1 MFKKIKNNKELDI
14 EKVNE
19 AVSLLDSILKIAY
32 IFIIIVALF
41 FIIRLFKEL
50 HIKSLIIVIL
60 KILAPLF
67 IGLFIAWLFAPMVK
81 KLQKKGIKRSLGTT
95 IIYIVFLGLIGLLVG
110 SILPILR
117 DQINDFIQTLPSIF
131 ESVKEWI
138 SDILVKLSKIDGF
151 NADAIKSN
159 VFAKMENF
167 STSLTTTLPDT
178 AVNTVKVFVSGLGT
192 FVIGLIIGFYLL
204 MGFENAGELLITLL
218 PKKYQKDAK
227 ELGDEVN
234 NSLRKF
240 INGALIDAFFVFVI
254 TSIAFVLI
262 GLRAPLLFGLFC
274 GITNVIP
281 YAGPYIGGI
290 PAVIVGFARNPIT
303 GILTLISIV
312 VIQFLE
318 GNFMQP
324 VIMSKTTKLHPVTII
339 VGLLIFGHFFGII
352 GMVISTPL
360 IAVLKSIIVFIM
372 GKLNIDLFE
381 NV

>member
-151 NADAIKSN
+151 NADVIKSN

-254 TSIAFVLI
+254 TSIAFVLV

>member
-1 MFKKIKNNKELDI
+1 MLRKIKNNKELDI

-19 AVSLLDSILKIAY
+19 AVRLLDSILKIAY
-32 IFIIIVALF
+32 VFIIIVAVF
-41 FIIRLFKEL
+41 FVIRLCKEL
-50 HIKSLIIVIL
+50 HVKALILVIL

-95 IIYIVFLGLIGLLVG
+95 IVYVLFLGLLALLVG
-110 SILPILR
+110 SILPILK

-131 ESVKEWI
+131 ESVKDWV
-138 SDILVKLSKIDGF
+138 SDILVKLSRIDGF
-151 NADAIKSN
+151 NADAVKAN
-159 VFAKMENF
+159 VFAKMEDF

-178 AVNTVKVFVSGLGT
+178 AVKSVKVFVSGLGT

-204 MGFENAGELLITLL
+204 MGFDNAGELLITLL

-227 ELGDEVN
+227 ELGDEIES
-234 NSLRKF
+234 SLRKF
-240 INGALIDAFFVFVI
+240 INGAIIDAFFVFVI
-254 TSIAFVLI
+254 TSIAFMLV

-290 PAVIVGFARNPIT
+290 PAVIVGFAKSPVT

-339 VGLLIFGHFFGII
+339 CGLLVFGHFFGIV

-360 IAVLKSIIVFIM
+360 IAVLKSITVFIM

>member
-151 NADAIKSN
+151 NADVIKSN
-159 VFAKMENF
+159 VFAKMEDF

-254 TSIAFVLI
+254 TSIAFVLV

>member
-234 NSLRKF
+234 NSP
-240 INGALIDAFFVFVI
+240 AL
-254 TSIAFVLI
+254 S
-262 GLRAPLLFGLFC
+262 
-274 GITNVIP
+274 
-281 YAGPYIGGI
+281 
-290 PAVIVGFARNPIT
+290 NPI
-303 GILTLISIV
+303 
-312 VIQFLE
+312 
-318 GNFMQP
+318 
-324 VIMSKTTKLHPVTII
+324 SK
-339 VGLLIFGHFFGII
+339 
-352 GMVISTPL
+352 
-360 IAVLKSIIVFIM
+360 
-372 GKLNIDLFE
+372 
-381 NV
+381 

>member
-1 MFKKIKNNKELDI
+1 MLRKIKNNKELDI

-41 FIIRLFKEL
+41 FIIKLFKEL
-50 HIKSLIIVIL
+50 HIKAIVISIL

-95 IIYIVFLGLIGLLVG
+95 IVYILFLGLLALLVG
-110 SILPILR
+110 SILPILK

-131 ESVKEWI
+131 ESVKDWV
-138 SDILVKLSKIDGF
+138 SDEAVKANIF
-151 NADAIKSN
+151 T
-159 VFAKMENF
+159 KMEDF
-167 STSLTTTLPDT
+167 STSLTTTIPDV
-178 AVNTVKVFVSGLGT
+178 AVKSVKVFFSGLGT

-204 MGFENAGELLITLL
+204 MGFDNAGELLITLL

-227 ELGDEVN
+227 ELGDEIES
-234 NSLRKF
+234 SLRKF
-240 INGALIDAFFVFVI
+240 INGAIIDAFFVFVI
-254 TSIAFVLI
+254 TSIAFMLV

-290 PAVIVGFARNPIT
+290 PAVIVGFAKNPIT

-312 VIQFLE
+312 IIQFLE

-339 VGLLIFGHFFGII
+339 CGLLIFGHFFGII

-360 IAVLKSIIVFIM
+360 IAVLKSITVFIM
-372 GKLNIDLFE
+372 GKLNLDLFE

>member
-138 SDILVKLSKIDGF
+138 SDILVKLNKIDGF

-159 VFAKMENF
+159 VFAKMEDF

-254 TSIAFVLI
+254 TSIAFVLV

>member
-19 AVSLLDSILKIAY
+19 AVSLLDNILKIAY
-32 IFIIIVALF
+32 VFIIIVALF
-41 FIIRLFKEL
+41 FIIKLCKEL
-50 HIKSLIIVIL
+50 HITSLILVIL

-81 KLQKKGIKRSLGTT
+81 KLQKKGIKRSIGTT
-95 IIYIVFLGLIGLLVG
+95 IVYIVFIGLLVLLIG
-110 SILPILR
+110 SILPILK
-117 DQINDFIQTLPSIF
+117 DQINDFLQTLPSIF
-131 ESVKEWI
+131 ESVKNWI
-138 SDILVKLSKIDGF
+138 SDILAKLSKIDGF
-151 NADAIKSN
+151 NVDIVKSN
-159 VFAKMENF
+159 VFAKVEEF

-178 AVNTVKVFVSGLGT
+178 AVNTIKVFVSGLGT

-204 MGFENAGELLITLL
+204 MGFDNAGELLITLL

-240 INGALIDAFFVFVI
+240 INGAIIDAFFVFVI
-254 TSIAFVLI
+254 TSIAFVLV

-290 PAVIVGFARNPIT
+290 PAVIVAFAKSPIT

-360 IAVLKSIIVFIM
+360 IAVLKSITVFIM
-372 GKLNIDLFE
+372 GKLNLDLFE

>member
-1 MFKKIKNNKELDI
+1 MLRKIKNNKELDI

-41 FIIRLFKEL
+41 FIIKLFKEL
-50 HIKSLIIVIL
+50 HIKAIVISIL

-95 IIYIVFLGLIGLLVG
+95 IVYILFLGLLALLVG
-110 SILPILR
+110 SILPILK

-131 ESVKEWI
+131 ESVKDWV
-138 SDILVKLSKIDGF
+138 SDVLLKLSRIDGF
-151 NADAIKSN
+151 NSEAVKANI
-159 VFAKMENF
+159 FTKMEDF
-167 STSLTTTLPDT
+167 STSLTTTIPDV
-178 AVNTVKVFVSGLGT
+178 AVKSVKVFFSGLGT

-204 MGFENAGELLITLL
+204 MGFDNAGELLITLL

-227 ELGDEVN
+227 ELGDEIES
-234 NSLRKF
+234 SLRKF
-240 INGALIDAFFVFVI
+240 INGAIIDAFFVFVI
-254 TSIAFVLI
+254 TSIAFMLV

-290 PAVIVGFARNPIT
+290 PAVIVGFAKNPIT

-312 VIQFLE
+312 IIQFLE

-324 VIMSKTTKLHPVTII
+324 VIMSKTTRLHPVTII
-339 VGLLIFGHFFGII
+339 CGLLIFGHFFGII

-360 IAVLKSIIVFIM
+360 IAVLKSITVFIM
-372 GKLNIDLFE
+372 GKLNLDLFE

>member
-19 AVSLLDSILKIAY
+19 AVRLLDNIIKIAY
-32 IFIIIVALF
+32 IFIIIVAFF
-41 FIIRLFKEL
+41 FIIKVFKEL
-50 HIKSLIIVIL
+50 HIKSLILVIL

-95 IIYIVFLGLIGLLVG
+95 IVYIVFIGLLALLVG
-110 SILPILR
+110 SILPILK

-131 ESVKEWI
+131 ESVKDWVT
-138 SDILVKLSKIDGF
+138 DILAKLSRIDGF
-151 NADAIKSN
+151 NADAVKTNI
-159 VFAKMENF
+159 FAKMEEF

-178 AVNTVKVFVSGLGT
+178 AVKTIKVFVSGMGT
-192 FVIGLIIGFYLL
+192 FLIGLIIGFYLL
-204 MGFENAGELLITLL
+204 MGFDNAGELLVTLL

-240 INGALIDAFFVFVI
+240 INGAIIDAFFVFVI
-254 TSIAFVLI
+254 TSIAFVLV

-290 PAVIVGFARNPIT
+290 PAVIVGFAKSPIT

-339 VGLLIFGHFFGII
+339 CGLLIFGHFFGII

-360 IAVLKSIIVFIM
+360 IAVLKSITVFIM
-372 GKLNIDLFE
+372 NKIDIDLFE

>member
-1 MFKKIKNNKELDI
+1 MFKKVKNKEDLDI

-19 AVSLLDSILKIAY
+19 AINLLDNILKIAY

-41 FIIRLFKEL
+41 FIIKVFKEL
-50 HIKSLIIVIL
+50 QIKYLILVIL

-81 KLQKKGIKRSLGTT
+81 KLQKKGIKRSIGTA
-95 IIYIVFLGLIGLLVG
+95 IVYIVFIGLLALLVG
-110 SILPILR
+110 SIIPILR

-131 ESVKEWI
+131 DSVKEWV
-138 SDILVKLSKIDGF
+138 SDILSKMSKIDGF
-151 NADAIKSN
+151 NADVVKSN
-159 VFAKMENF
+159 IFTKMEDF
-167 STSLTTTLPDT
+167 STSITTILPDK
-178 AVNTVKVFVSGLGT
+178 AVGLVKTFISGMGSFV
-192 FVIGLIIGFYLL
+192 VGLIIGFYLL
-204 MGFENAGELLITLL
+204 MGFDNAGELLITLL
-218 PKKYQKDAK
+218 PKKYQKDTR
-227 ELGDEVN
+227 ELGDEIN

-240 INGALIDAFFVFVI
+240 INGAIIDAFFVFVI
-254 TSIAFVLI
+254 TSIAFMLV

-290 PAVIVGFARNPIT
+290 PAVIVGFAKSPIT

-339 VGLLIFGHFFGII
+339 VGLLIFGHFLGII

-360 IAVLKSIIVFIM
+360 IAVLKSIVVFFM
-372 GKLNIDLFE
+372 DKLNIDLFE

>member
-138 SDILVKLSKIDGF
+138 SDILVKLNKIDGF
-151 NADAIKSN
+151 NADVIKSN
-159 VFAKMENF
+159 VFAKMEDF
-167 STSLTTTLPDT
+167 STSLTTALPDT

-254 TSIAFVLI
+254 TSIAFVLV